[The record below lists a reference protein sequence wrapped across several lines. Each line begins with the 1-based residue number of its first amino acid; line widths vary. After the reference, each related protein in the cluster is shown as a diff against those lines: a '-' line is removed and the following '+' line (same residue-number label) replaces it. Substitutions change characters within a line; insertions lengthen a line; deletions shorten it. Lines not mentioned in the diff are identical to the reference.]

1 MTNNDEFMWAISQEN
16 IKEFATRTILARGQR
31 YFSEN
36 RVDLIS
42 QQWNHLHLHVR
53 GSRGA
58 QYCVDIARLDE
69 DIYYECNCPAN
80 ANFDIC
86 KHIVASLYF
95 IEKRASAQ
103 KDPNRWQK
111 QLNDVLQTATYYPRS
126 GKRRSK
132 QTILFLSLQ
141 EDYYGYG
148 YQLNGYRL
156 DQKLFPDEFFKD
168 ESNIDNFALATHLMT
183 HPEIARAAKGVDG
196 GYGLSA
202 ANDINVPAFYK
213 TVVAL
218 SLDSHNYYRSQNL
231 ATKLEALRQF
241 EMPIF
246 TGSGQRPFE
255 NLLHISPHL
264 ALVRFDLVEK
274 EDQLILSLKADVGD
288 KTIDLHQKSIEIF
301 GNDPYWL
308 KTDSLLAKC
317 EDQYP
322 HHLVQRLIEKGKL
335 TIPKA
340 QKSFFVT
347 HYLAP
352 LLEHLPLGGTA
363 VTQQKLNTELEGKQL
378 FLEEK
383 DGELV
388 VTLNFRYG
396 NMSVPHAPTYPH
408 YTITL
413 DEGNTNADQLTL
425 IEVRRD
431 VAQEEEI
438 YRSTSSAQYGLKYA
452 NKMSDESFVMRSG
465 VKPLDF
471 LLKKLPVLL
480 ADGYE
485 IFGEENLKSV
495 RVNRHTPT
503 ISFNVSSG
511 IDWFDIQALIQFGD
525 VPVDLKTVRQA
536 LRRKERFIKLA
547 DGTIG
552 ELPEEWLEKYR
563 HLFYLGEQNDDNV
576 RFSNHHITLLDQLLA
591 QADQAQVDA
600 QYQER
605 LQRLRTF
612 EGIAERPLPEGFVG
626 ELRPYQKAGL
636 NWLHFLHEFNFGGCL
651 ADDMG
656 LGKTV
661 QVLALL
667 QGLHEQDS
675 ALPPNLI
682 VLPRSLLANWE
693 REAQRFTPGLKI
705 FTHFGKDRPQNTDA
719 FAGADLVLTTYGVVR
734 RDIKMLRQFTFH
746 YIILDESQA
755 IKNPNTKIAKSVR
768 LLKSRHRLV
777 MTGTPVEN
785 STFELWSQFAFL
797 NPGLLGSV
805 EYFRLEFSNP
815 IERNNDK
822 TAADLLRK
830 MVYPFIL
837 RRTKGQV
844 ALDLPPRTD
853 RVMVVEMDKAQRNF
867 YTKTRDNYR
876 AQLLGLIES
885 EGINSARFKVLEGL
899 LRLRQI
905 CNHPKLVRQNFR
917 GDSAKMTLLVE
928 TLQTLHEEGHKA
940 LIFSQFVKMLRLIRD
955 EMDRLGLTY
964 TYLDGHTRKRQERVD
979 NFQNDPNISFFLIS
993 LKAGGVGLNL
1003 TAADYVIHVDPWW
1016 NPAVEMQASDR
1027 SHRIGQENPV
1037 FVYKLIT
1044 KDSVEEKILE
1054 LQRRKQNLV
1063 EQIIT
1068 AESNFLKQ
1076 LTAEDVQ
1083 VLFS

>member
-1 MTNNDEFMWAISQEN
+1 MTNYNEFMRTIVEDD
-16 IKEFATRTILARGQR
+16 IKEFASKNALDRGQR
-31 YFSEN
+31 YFKEN
-36 RVDLIS
+36 RVELVAEQGD
-42 QQWNHLHLHVR
+42 HLHLHVR
-53 GSRGA
+53 GSHGS

-80 ANFDIC
+80 ASFDIC
-86 KHIVASLYF
+86 KHIVASLLF
-95 IEKRASAQ
+95 IEKQVFAH
-103 KDPNRWQK
+103 KDPTRWQK
-111 QLNDVLQTATYYPRS
+111 QLNEVVQMATYYSRTGKTRS
-126 GKRRSK
+126 R
-132 QTILFLSLQ
+132 QTVLFLSLQ
-141 EDYYGYG
+141 QDYYGYG

-156 DQKLFPDEFFKD
+156 DRKLFPDDLFKD
-168 ESNIDNFALATHLMT
+168 DDIDNFALATYLVN
-183 HPEIARAAKGVDG
+183 HPEIAEKPKAIDG
-196 GYGLSA
+196 MYGLNSG
-202 ANDINVPAFYK
+202 NDVNISPFYK
-213 TVVAL
+213 TILAL
-218 SLDSHNYYRSQNL
+218 SLESNNFYRSQSL
-231 ATKLEALRQF
+231 PTKLDALRQF
-241 EMPIF
+241 EMPLF
-246 TGSGQRPFE
+246 TGSSQRPFE

-264 ALVRFDLVEK
+264 AQIHLDLSEHG
-274 EDQLILSLKADVGD
+274 DQLTLSLKANVGD
-288 KTIDLHQKSIEIF
+288 QTVDLHTKPLEIF
-301 GNDPYWL
+301 GTDPYWL

-317 EDQYP
+317 EEQYP
-322 HHLVQRLIEKGKL
+322 HFLVQKLIERGKL
-335 TIPKA
+335 AIPKA

-363 VTQQKLNTELEGKQL
+363 VSHQKLNTELEGKQL

-383 DGELV
+383 EGDLA
-388 VTLNFRYG
+388 VTLHFRYG
-396 NMSVPHAPTYPH
+396 PISLPHAPTYPQL
-408 YTITL
+408 TTTL
-413 DEGNTNADQLTL
+413 DEINSNAGQLTL
-425 IEVRRD
+425 IDVQRD
-431 VAQEEEI
+431 PEMEEAI

-452 NKMSDESFVMRSG
+452 YKTSDETFVLRSNTT
-465 VKPLDF
+465 PLDF
-471 LLKKLPVLL
+471 LLKKLPILT

-485 IFGEENLKSV
+485 IFGEDNLKSV
-495 RVNRHTPT
+495 RVNRHKPT

-511 IDWFDIQALIQFGD
+511 IDWFDIEALVQFGD
-525 VPVDLKTVRQA
+525 VPVDLKTVRQS

-552 ELPEEWLEKYR
+552 EIPEEWLEKYR
-563 HLFYLGEQNDDNV
+563 HLFYLGEQNDDNI
-576 RFSNHHITLLDQLLA
+576 RFSNHHLTLLDQLLA
-591 QADQAQVDA
+591 QADQTQVDV
-600 QYQER
+600 QYRER
-605 LQRLRTF
+605 LQKLRSF
-612 EGIAERPLPEGFVG
+612 EGIAERPLPDGFVG

-636 NWLHFLHEFNFGGCL
+636 NWLHFLHDFNFGGCL

-661 QVLALL
+661 QVLTLL
-667 QGLHEQDS
+667 QSLHEQDNS
-675 ALPPNLI
+675 LPPNLI
-682 VLPRSLLANWE
+682 VLPRSLLVNWE
-693 REAQRFTPGLKI
+693 REAQRFTPNLKI
-705 FTHFGKDRPQNTDA
+705 FTHFGTDRPQTTEPFADA
-719 FAGADLVLTTYGVVR
+719 ELILTTYGVVR

-768 LLKSRHRLV
+768 LLKSQHRLV

-797 NPGLLGSV
+797 NPGLLGGV
-805 EYFRLEFSNP
+805 DYFRKEFSNP

-822 TAADLLRK
+822 TAAELLRK

-837 RRTKGQV
+837 RRTKDQV

-853 RVMVVEMDKAQRNF
+853 RVMYVEMDKAQRNF

-885 EGINSARFKVLEGL
+885 QGINSARFKVLEGL

-905 CNHPKLVRQNFR
+905 CNHPRLVRQNFR

-940 LIFSQFVKMLRLIRD
+940 LIFSQFVKMLQLIRD
-955 EMDRLGLTY
+955 EIEKLGLTY

-979 NFQNDPNISFFLIS
+979 KFQNDPNISFFLIS

-1054 LQRRKQNLV
+1054 LQQRKQNLV
-1063 EQIIT
+1063 EQLIT